1 VGFMARAATT
11 SDAFNAVAEPRRREI
26 LNYLALQERPVG
38 EIVDALEM
46 EQPSV
51 SKHLRVLKDAG
62 LVFDQQ
68 IGNSRIYQLNPD
80 GIESLRD
87 YFDRFWVDA
96 LESFKA
102 FAENTKPKK
111 TNPQHATNKAKR
123 PQSSPRK
130 R

>member
-1 VGFMARAATT
+1 MTNQSGQFAALADPTRLAVFERVAKGPAAVHQIAK
-11 SDAFNAVAEPRRREI
+11 AFPVS
-26 LNYLALQERPVG
+26 RPA
-38 EIVDALEM
+38 IS
-46 EQPSV
+46 Q
-51 SKHLRVLKDAG
+51 HLRVLKDAG

-68 IGNSRIYQLNPD
+68 IGNRRIYQLNPD
-80 GIESLRD
+80 GIESLRA

-123 PQSSPRK
+123 SQSNPRK

>member
-1 VGFMARAATT
+1 MTNQSDQFAALADPTRLAVFERVAKGPAAVHQIAK
-11 SDAFNAVAEPRRREI
+11 AFPVS
-26 LNYLALQERPVG
+26 RPA
-38 EIVDALEM
+38 IS
-46 EQPSV
+46 Q
-51 SKHLRVLKDAG
+51 HLRVLKDAG

-68 IGNSRIYQLNPD
+68 IGNRRIYQLNPD
-80 GIESLRD
+80 GVESLRG

-111 TNPQHATNKAKR
+111 KPQHATSKTKC

>member
-1 VGFMARAATT
+1 MTNQSSRFAALADPTRLAVFERVAKGPAAVHEIAK
-11 SDAFNAVAEPRRREI
+11 AFPVS
-26 LNYLALQERPVG
+26 RPA
-38 EIVDALEM
+38 IS
-46 EQPSV
+46 Q
-51 SKHLRVLKDAG
+51 HLRVLKDAG